1 MAKSL
6 CAQIERCPSVRT
18 IPPGKGH
25 QKAYKRKNAAAESA
39 LQRRRFIVCDPDEIV
54 RKTAG
59 FPVNTLFRVKRKGR

>member
-1 MAKSL
+1 MAKRL
-6 CAQIERCPSVRT
+6 CAQMERYPSVRT

-39 LQRRRFIVCDPDEIV
+39 LQRRRLTVILMKWFGKRQV
-54 RKTAG
+54 